1 MRQPRTLLF
10 AVQLALGSAFLLF
23 GPHAAMAE
31 DQPKN
36 TVQSPDILL
45 GPLFSDVQSAK
56 LFPDQKTFADAVPK
70 SDPYM
75 ILADY
80 RMQRNQSGFDLR
92 HFVDL
97 NFDLPKAGEK
107 YVPPADQ
114 NLREH
119 IDGLWPVL
127 TRTTDKAA
135 KWDSLLP
142 LPESYVVPGGRFRE
156 VYYWDSYFTM
166 LGLAESGHWD
176 KVASMVDNFAYELD
190 SWGHIPN
197 GNRSYYLSR
206 SQPPFFSLMVELLAT
221 HDSQALKKYRPQMEK
236 EYAYW
241 MEGVDALQPGQSS
254 QRVVKLDDGAVLN
267 RYWDNRDTPRPESWL
282 DDINTAKKYPSRPAT
297 EIYRDLRSAA
307 ASGWDFSSRW
317 MDDPQQLGTIRT
329 TSIVPVDLNALM
341 FKMEKLLA
349 KASQDG
355 GDSAAASRYEGLASD
370 RQKAME
376 RYLWNEKEGWYADYD
391 LKTKQVRNQLT
402 AAALFPLY
410 VKAASQERAD
420 KTAAAAEAQLI
431 KAGGISTTTVNSGQQ
446 WDAPNGW
453 APLQWVATEGLQNYG
468 HKKVA
473 MDVTW
478 RFLTNV
484 QHTYDREQK
493 LVEKYDVS
501 TTGTGGGGG
510 EYPLQDGFGWTNGV
524 TLKMLDMVCPQANP
538 CDKLPATQPA
548 ANDEPATTAPAAT
561 GNQPAANSAPTTTDQ
576 PAATTPS
583 TTSDQPSVTTPPATT
598 DQPSSTTSPSTTTD
612 QPSATTSPT
621 TTDQPSSNTPPATS
635 NQPSV
640 TTPPATSGNAS
651 SQPAANDDSAETQ
664 KSVGQ

>member
-1 MRQPRTLLF
+1 MTSPHLHPTLRLAIGSMLLGVTAFSYADDPANGQTQP
-10 AVQLALGSAFLLF
+10 
-23 GPHAAMAE
+23 
-31 DQPKN
+31 
-36 TVQSPDILL
+36 PDILF
-45 GPLFSDVQSAK
+45 GSLFNDVQSAK

-70 SDPYM
+70 NDPQT

-80 RMQRNQSGFDLR
+80 QMQRKQSGFDLR
-92 HFVDL
+92 RFVDA
-97 NFDLPKAGEK
+97 NFTLPGEGEK
-107 YVPPADQ
+107 YVPPAGQ
-114 NLREH
+114 SLRAH

-127 TRTTDKAA
+127 TRTTSSAG

-142 LPESYVVPGGRFRE
+142 LPKPYVVPGGRFRE

-176 KVASMVDNFAYELD
+176 KISDMVDNFSHELD
-190 SWGHIPN
+190 AWGHIPN

-221 HDSQALKKYRPQMEK
+221 HDSGALKKYRPQMEK

-241 MEGVDALQPGQSS
+241 MEGADALQPGQANK
-254 QRVVKLDDGAVLN
+254 RVVKLEDGAVLN
-267 RYWDNRDTPRPESWL
+267 RYWEDRDTPRPESWL
-282 DDINTAKKYPSRPAT
+282 DDITTAKNNPARPAA

-317 MDDPQQLGTIRT
+317 MDDPKKLGTIRT

-349 KASQDG
+349 KASQDA
-355 GDSAAASRYEGLASD
+355 GDSAAASRYETQASG

-376 RYLWNEKEGWYADYD
+376 SHLWNDKEGWYADYD
-391 LKTKQVRNQLT
+391 LKTKQVRSQLT

-410 VKAASQERAD
+410 VHAAAQDRAD
-420 KTAAAAEAQLI
+420 KVATATAAQLL
-431 KAGGISTTTVNSGQQ
+431 KPGGIATTNVNSGQQ

-453 APLQWVATEGLQNYG
+453 APLQWVAAQGLQNYG

-473 MDVTW
+473 MNVTW

-501 TTGTGGGGG
+501 STGTGGGGG

-524 TLKMLDMVCPQANP
+524 TLKMLDMICAEEKP
-538 CDKLPATQPA
+538 CDKVPATQPA
-548 ANDEPATTAPAAT
+548 ANDEPVAE
-561 GNQPAANSAPTTTDQ
+561 PTH
-576 PAATTPS
+576 
-583 TTSDQPSVTTPPATT
+583 
-598 DQPSSTTSPSTTTD
+598 
-612 QPSATTSPT
+612 
-621 TTDQPSSNTPPATS
+621 
-635 NQPSV
+635 
-640 TTPPATSGNAS
+640 
-651 SQPAANDDSAETQ
+651 